1 MKHLFKVPLNLA
13 DLFIEKVTEEEI
25 TYSVRTKDTGE
36 LMEPRRTTKYL
47 INEQTKRVHFDMREV
62 PVEMLQLIYQ
72 VLL

>member
-47 INEQTKRVHFDMREV
+47 INEQDGMTHFDNRFISV
-62 PVEMLQLIYQ
+62 QQLQFIYQ
-72 VLL
+72 VLQ